1 MTEQMQAEIAEL
13 NLRLD
18 EIDDPR
24 RSYALVQERIR
35 AFRNHGQQVPE
46 ALALMERRLAEDCRL
61 ESQGR

>member
-13 NLRLD
+13 NLQLE

-35 AFRNHGQQVPE
+35 SYRMHGHPVPE
-46 ALALMERRLAEDCRL
+46 ALALMERRLATDCRL